1 MVLAG
6 SKEVEDGW
14 KDVQGYLRGS
24 RKLKGIYDGPI
35 RDQRRSRY
43 VQDGLK
49 VVHCGLIDSSEFKRV
64 L

>member
-1 MVLAG
+1 MC
-6 SKEVEDGW
+6 
-14 KDVQGYLRGS
+14 KDVQGCLRGS

-35 RDQRRSRY
+35 RDQSRSRY
-43 VQDGLK
+43 VQVGLK